1 MADSATAT
9 RGDRAYANGHRRQ
22 PAGRRRG
29 VPGGRAVLGG
39 FLVAASMVGLFYASS
54 RSEGGPERSYIVAR
68 RAVPPGAKLQP
79 ADLARLPV
87 DLPPATAGRAFTD
100 ADALVGATVIAPL
113 AEGELIQSSAVVAKP
128 SDPSS
133 REVTFAVAGSML
145 ARGLEAGERIDV
157 LATYGNGEDAFT
169 TVVLRSAL
177 VVGLDRGD
185 RPRVGDGRE
194 AAVTVAVDDPADA
207 VAAAHA
213 VQLAKLTVVRATGA
227 APYAGTASTFRQVPA
242 AAAQGRS

>member
-1 MADSATAT
+1 MAQTATGT
-9 RGDRAYANGHRRQ
+9 RGDRASSNGHRRQ

-39 FLVAASMVGLFYASS
+39 FLVAASVVGLFYAST
-54 RSEGGPERSYIVAR
+54 RTEAGPERSYVVAR
-68 RAVPPGAKLQP
+68 RDVPPGAKLQA
-79 ADLARLPV
+79 ADLVRLAI
-87 DLPPATAGRAFTD
+87 DLPPATAARAFTEPD
-100 ADALVGATVIAPL
+100 VLVGTTVIAPL
-113 AEGELIQSSAVVAKP
+113 AEGDLIQASTVVAKP

-133 REVTFAVAGSML
+133 REVTFAVARSTL
-145 ARGLEAGERIDV
+145 AEGLEPGERIDV
-157 LATYGNGEDAFT
+157 VATYGSGDDAFT

-194 AAVTVAVDDPADA
+194 ASVTVAVDDPADA
-207 VAAAHA
+207 VAVAHA

-227 APYAGTASTFRQVPA
+227 APYPGTAPTFRPAPAVP
-242 AAAQGRS
+242 GRG